1 MARMESQVHS
11 TWAWEHRIA
20 LKTAKQP
27 CGSSEAVG
35 TFGKEGRADVLLAGL
50 GTVVE
55 EKFLVFSVPTH
66 YKGTTLNQNAT
77 DIFTASVAV

>member
-1 MARMESQVHS
+1 M
-11 TWAWEHRIA
+11 
-20 LKTAKQP
+20 
-27 CGSSEAVG
+27 EAVG

-77 DIFTASVAV
+77 DIFTASIAV